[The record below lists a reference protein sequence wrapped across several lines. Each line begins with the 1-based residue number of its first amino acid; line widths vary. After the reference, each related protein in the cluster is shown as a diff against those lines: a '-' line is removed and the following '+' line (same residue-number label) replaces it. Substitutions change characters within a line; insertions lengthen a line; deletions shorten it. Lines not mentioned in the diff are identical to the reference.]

1 MQKSVR
7 TRVQTRRFA
16 DFWRGV
22 FFLLSSISLII
33 VMAMFVFVWQPIWT
47 AGFKDFHTI
56 SAAISTLNETAK
68 PSSEV
73 APLMLEEIAK
83 MNSSLGHIEQT
94 MLTIDEINSTMKS
107 IGTSMKTIED
117 ISPNIISMNY
127 TMAEMNQTMLSQM
140 RQMNYEVDQMGDK
153 FSPFGMMPFNW

>member
-1 MQKSVR
+1 
-7 TRVQTRRFA
+7 
-16 DFWRGV
+16 
-22 FFLLSSISLII
+22 
-33 VMAMFVFVWQPIWT
+33 MFVFVWQPIWT

-56 SAAISTLNETAK
+56 SAAISKLDETTK
-68 PSSEV
+68 PTSEI
-73 APLMLEEIAK
+73 APLLLKEITK
-83 MNSSLGHIEQT
+83 MNGSLGHIEAT
-94 MLTIDEINSTMKS
+94 MLTMNEINKTMKN